1 ALSVAPLTSQTGFAT
16 PRQFPGLTTAIID
29 SRHPDA
35 RYFGAQARSL
45 GAAQRVIE
53 GDITDLWQ
61 HELLALWRAKP
72 AAVAGLTEGPALF
85 LLERLAWDHGLRV
98 VFEAEHIQ
106 DAHGNTTHRVVRSA
120 SPELAHILA
129 AAGANWPAMLANAL
143 IDGGHTPV
151 NDFRPTDAGLADYLG
166 EATKLYS
173 WIIAPR
179 KAA

>member
-1 ALSVAPLTSQTGFAT
+1 MESHTPELAT
-16 PRQFPGLTTAIID
+16 K
-29 SRHPDA
+29 
-35 RYFGAQARSL
+35 
-45 GAAQRVIE
+45 
-53 GDITDLWQ
+53 ITDLKAALAALPRARFAHLPTPLDQ
-61 HELLALWRAKP
+61 CRRLGAELGGIDLWVKRDDATGMALGGNKTRQLEYILGFAIQQGHDCIIQG
-72 AAVAGLTEGPALF
+72 AASQSNHA
-85 LLERLAWDHGLRV
+85 R
-98 VFEAEHIQ
+98 Q
-106 DAHGNTTHRVVRSA
+106 
-120 SPELAHILA
+120 LA